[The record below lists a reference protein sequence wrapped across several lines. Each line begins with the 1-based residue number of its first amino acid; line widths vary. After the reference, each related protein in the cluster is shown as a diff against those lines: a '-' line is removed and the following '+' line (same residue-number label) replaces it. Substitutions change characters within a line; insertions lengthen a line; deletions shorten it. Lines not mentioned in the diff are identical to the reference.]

1 MDILLFGA
9 TGRSGSRFLELAL
22 ADGHPVTAFTRDP
35 SELPSGVSVV
45 EGDATDSD
53 AVAAAVP
60 DHDAVV
66 SALGPTDGDDSAV
79 LTDGVRN
86 VVDAMEATGVAR
98 LVAVGA
104 AGVLQ
109 ATPRHLRLDT
119 PEFPARLRDIAA
131 AHRAAYEAIRAS
143 KLDWTLVCPPFMPD
157 GEPTNHYRT
166 TAEYLPD
173 GGQSVS
179 SGDVA
184 ACVYETLI
192 EDRHYRE
199 RVGIAY

>member
-9 TGRSGSRFLELAL
+9 TGRSGGRFLEPAL
-22 ADGHPVTAFTRDP
+22 ADDHRVTAFVRD
-35 SELPSGVSVV
+35 SSGLPTDVSAI
-45 EGDATDSD
+45 EGDVTDSE

-60 DHDAVV
+60 GHDAVV
-66 SALGPTDGDDSAV
+66 SALGPTDGDDTTV
-79 LTDGVRN
+79 LTDGVGN
-86 VVDAMEATGVAR
+86 IVDAMEATGIDR

-104 AGVLQ
+104 AGILQ

-131 AHRAAYEAIRAS
+131 AHRAAYERIRDS
-143 KLDWTLVCPPFMPD
+143 VLDWTLVCPPFMPD
-157 GEPTNHYRT
+157 GGPTNHYRT
-166 TAEYLPD
+166 TTEYLPD
-173 GGQSVS
+173 GGQSIS

-184 ACVYETLI
+184 ACVYEVLV
-192 EDRHYRE
+192 EDSHYRE